1 MPDDTP
7 KVEKEAE
14 EKLSP
19 EVTIEDAGPC
29 KKRLNIK
36 VAAERVTGEIDKAY
50 KDLIDTIAVP
60 GFRKGHTPRSIAEKR
75 FGKQITEEVRDRLA
89 SAAFVEAIDG
99 KNFDTIGQPEFG
111 EIKLEAG
118 APLAFEAT
126 INLKPTIEFEDYKG
140 ISLHKKSADVADKD
154 IDERIELVR
163 TNKAPLAP
171 VDRPARKD
179 DQVTVDLK
187 ITSEGKEL
195 RSIEDARLFVSG
207 ESFLGLKVES
217 VEKILAGKK
226 AGEEFEFEQT
236 LPDNFREEEYRNKA
250 ARIWVK
256 VKEIKAQQLPEVND
270 EWARSLDFD
279 DLDDMRD
286 EIKNRLKRE
295 KANEVDVDLREQA
308 RNYLLEKANFDLPE
322 GLIEK
327 QAEGM
332 FNRRRLELES
342 QGVPKEEIEKRVEEL
357 RQGQKDATRK
367 SFKLY
372 FIMRHIAD
380 KEKIFVTEEEVDARI
395 AAIAAMRGMPAAE
408 VKTLYEQNEM
418 MDDLRAEMREGK
430 TLKHLIDNAKVAEEK

>member
-50 KDLIDTIAVP
+50 KDLIETIAVP

-154 IDERIELVR
+154 IEERIELVR

-171 VDRPARKD
+171 VDRPAQKD

>member
-50 KDLIDTIAVP
+50 KDLIETIAVP

-171 VDRPARKD
+171 VDRPAQKD

>member
-50 KDLIDTIAVP
+50 KDLIETIAVP

-118 APLAFEAT
+118 SPLAFEAT

-154 IDERIELVR
+154 IEERIELVR

-171 VDRPARKD
+171 VDRAAQKD

-342 QGVPKEEIEKRVEEL
+342 QGVPKEEIEKRIEEL

-395 AAIAAMRGMPAAE
+395 AAIAAMRGIPAAE

>member
-50 KDLIDTIAVP
+50 KDLIETIAVP

-154 IDERIELVR
+154 IEERIELVR

-171 VDRPARKD
+171 VDRAAQKD

-342 QGVPKEEIEKRVEEL
+342 QGVPKEEIEKRIEEL

-395 AAIAAMRGMPAAE
+395 AAIAAMRGIPAAE

>member
-1 MPDDTP
+1 MPEDTP
-7 KVEKEAE
+7 EVAKVAE

-19 EVTIEDAGPC
+19 EVAIEDAGPC

-89 SAAFVEAIDG
+89 SAAFVEAIEG

-118 APLAFEAT
+118 SPLAFEAT
-126 INLKPTIEFEDYKG
+126 ISLRPTIEFDDYKG
-140 ISLHKKSADVADKD
+140 IPLRKKSADVADKD

-163 TNKAPLAP
+163 VNKAPLAP
-171 VDRPARKD
+171 VDRAALKD
-179 DQVTVDLK
+179 DQVTIDLK

-195 RSIEDARLFVSG
+195 RSIEDARLFVGG

-217 VEKILAGKK
+217 VEKVLAGKK
-226 AGEEFEFEQT
+226 NGEEFEFEQT
-236 LPDNFREEEYRNKA
+236 LPDNFREEEYRGKPA
-250 ARIWVK
+250 KVWVK
-256 VKEIKAQQLPEVND
+256 MKEIKARQLPEVND
-270 EWARSLDFD
+270 EWAKSLDFD
-279 DLDDMRD
+279 GLEDMRD
-286 EIKNRLKRE
+286 EIKSRLKRE
-295 KANEVDVDLREQA
+295 KAAEVEADLREQA
-308 RNYLLEKANFDLPE
+308 RNYLFEKANFDLPE
-322 GLIEK
+322 DLIEK
-327 QAEGM
+327 QAESM
-332 FNRRRLELES
+332 FNRRRMELES

-367 SFKLY
+367 SFKLF
-372 FIMRHIAD
+372 FITRHIAE

-395 AAIAAMRGMPAAE
+395 AAIAALRGMPAAE

-418 MDDLRAEMREGK
+418 MDDLRAEMREEK
-430 TLKHLIDNAKVAEEK
+430 TLKFLIDNAKVTEEK

>member
-50 KDLIDTIAVP
+50 KDLIETIAVP

-154 IDERIELVR
+154 IEERIELVR